1 VNELGRFLVKRILTM
16 VVTLLVIITITFV
29 MMHAIP
35 GGPFTREKA
44 LPDAV
49 LAALNQKY
57 HLDDPLWK
65 QYVDYVKGVLS
76 FNLGPSFQRAGVT
89 VNDLIVEGFP
99 ATLKIGLASVLV
111 IIVVGIPLGIVSA
124 LKQNKWQDGLVM
136 FIATLGVTIPSFVMA
151 TGIIYIFS
159 AKYNVLPSNGLTS
172 WKHMIGPVIALSGFS
187 LSFVARLTRSSMLE
201 VLQQDYIRTAR
212 AKGLSNNKVIYK
224 HALKNAL
231 IPVVTY
237 LGPMIASLLTG
248 SFVIEKVFAI
258 PGMGK
263 HFVESVGNRDYTVLM
278 GITIFYALFLVVMV
292 LLVDI
297 LYSFIDPRI
306 KMED

>member
-1 VNELGRFLVKRILTM
+1 LGRFLVKRTLTM

-35 GGPFTREKA
+35 GGPFTREKQ

-49 LAALNQKY
+49 LAALNAKY

-89 VNDLIVEGFP
+89 VNQLIKEGFP
-99 ATLKIGLASVLV
+99 ATLKIGLTSVLV

-159 AKYNVLPSNGLTS
+159 AKFNVLPSNGLTS
-172 WKHMIGPVIALSGFS
+172 WKHMIGPVIALSGLS

-237 LGPMIASLLTG
+237 LGPMIATLLTG

-278 GITIFYALFLVVMV
+278 GITIFYALFLIVMV

>member
-1 VNELGRFLVKRILTM
+1 MGRFLVKRTLTM

-35 GGPFTREKA
+35 GGPFTREKQ

-49 LAALNQKY
+49 LAALNAKY

-99 ATLKIGLASVLV
+99 ATLKIGLTSVLV
-111 IIVVGIPLGIVSA
+111 IIVVGIPLGIISA

>member
-1 VNELGRFLVKRILTM
+1 
-16 VVTLLVIITITFV
+16 
-29 MMHAIP
+29 HAIP
-35 GGPFTREKA
+35 GGPFTREKQ

-49 LAALNQKY
+49 LAALNAKY
-57 HLDDPLWK
+57 HIDDPLWK

-99 ATLKIGLASVLV
+99 ATLKIGLTSVLV
-111 IIVVGIPLGIVSA
+111 IIVVGIPLGIISA

-172 WKHMIGPVIALSGFS
+172 WKHMIGPVIELSGFS